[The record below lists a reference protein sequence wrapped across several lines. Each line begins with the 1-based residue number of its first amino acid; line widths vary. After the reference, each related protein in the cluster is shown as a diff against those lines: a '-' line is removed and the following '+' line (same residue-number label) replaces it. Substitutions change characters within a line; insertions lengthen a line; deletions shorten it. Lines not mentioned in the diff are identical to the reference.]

1 MNRVVGIYKDHN
13 MKIGRNLFILAITA
27 IFFQNCNNGT
37 QEQTVNNHTRDEKDR
52 RVLVEVSKAGFGDF
66 SEELLSDGKII
77 ANEKVALSFQS
88 SGKLVQLSV
97 KNGDRVVKGQVIGR
111 LDPTELKMQLVRA
124 NENMDK
130 AMIELDDRLIDYGYR
145 LRDSSGIPNGI
156 MKMAKIRSGF
166 LNARYELANIKYSLQ
181 RSVLIAPFTGRIA
194 NLAIN
199 PNGTI
204 DAYQKLCDLFN
215 DSMMSVEFSVLE
227 TELGIVHVGNKIDVV
242 AYGNELLYRGN
253 VSEINPVID
262 NSGFIRV
269 KAILQNTD
277 GSLIDGMATKIIVKK
292 TSSNTL
298 FIPKEAIVQ
307 RQNRSVVFTCVNGR
321 AVWNY
326 VKRGK
331 ENTRYVSIESGL
343 KPGDQ
348 VIVGN
353 NLKLADNTAVKVQKL
368 LTDNQATL

>member
-1 MNRVVGIYKDHN
+1 

-52 RVLVEVSKAGFGDF
+52 RVLVEVSKVGFGDF

>member
-166 LNARYELANIKYSLQ
+166 LNARYELANIKYSLE

>member
-52 RVLVEVSKAGFGDF
+52 RVLVEVSKVGFGDF